1 MSGDSIAPR
10 GDYVT
15 ADEALNLARAVA
27 AAEGWPWQ
35 EPVQVRRQR
44 RWLFFGSARWE
55 IWTNADSLG
64 SNVRI
69 VIDDASGEVEEKH
82 FLPR

>member
-1 MSGDSIAPR
+1 M
-10 GDYVT
+10 T

-35 EPVQVRRQR
+35 EPVRARRQR
-44 RWLFFGSARWE
+44 AWLFFGSTRWE
-55 IWTNADSLG
+55 IWTNAESLG
-64 SNVRI
+64 SNVCV
-69 VIDDASGEVEEKH
+69 VIDEASGEVKEKR